1 MAISSGRKVSNGKL
15 VHWGRLLLAVLAILI
30 AATHLPYA
38 GLSAGGGAPSSH
50 ISGSGSV
57 QASGTKAQVPFGF
70 QALGLWFEIETIA
83 YTVIAV
89 VFLLGIRRWYGA
101 AAVFNAFNVLIYF
114 LSGYT
119 AIPGIT
125 TMAFGSRLAE
135 FGSSLS
141 GSVLMVSWIALLIL
155 SIVFLKYDKGSE
167 LEKEI

>member
-1 MAISSGRKVSNGKL
+1 MAKAKEADNRRGAYL
-15 VHWGRLLLAVLAILI
+15 VHWGRFVMAIFAILI

-38 GLSAGGGAPSSH
+38 GLSGGGSPH
-50 ISGSGSV
+50 GSGSGT
-57 QASGTKAQVPFGF
+57 ATKPAGIPLGF

-101 AAVFNAFNVLIYF
+101 AAVFNAFNVVIYF

-125 TMAFGSRLAE
+125 SMAFGSRLAAL
-135 FGSSLS
+135 GTSLS
-141 GSVLMVSWIALLIL
+141 GTVLIISWIALLIL

>member
-1 MAISSGRKVSNGKL
+1 MAKKAAPKGRRECI
-15 VHWGRLLLAVLAILI
+15 VHWGRFIMAIFAILI

-38 GLSAGGGAPSSH
+38 GLSAGGGSPQN
-50 ISGSGSV
+50 SGSSTGAKPAGI
-57 QASGTKAQVPFGF
+57 QLGF

-101 AAVFNAFNVLIYF
+101 AVVFNAFNVVIYF
-114 LSGYT
+114 LSGYM

-125 TMAFGSRLAE
+125 PMAFGSRFAALGA
-135 FGSSLS
+135 SLS
-141 GSVLMVSWIALLIL
+141 GTVLIISWIALLIL
-155 SIVFLKYDKGSE
+155 SLVFLKYDKGSE